1 MAQTLQK
8 ISDERLNQY
17 MGARYGQSPET
28 EQKYRE
34 AVQACMSILNLPLN
48 VADIARMYNLDPQC
62 LRGQLKRH
70 YPDVI
75 PKRNELRAKLGYVVF
90 DQSRLHQSSMEK
102 YVPAVKMLKETDLTV
117 KEVAER
123 CGVTYLGLQQHL
135 IYYHK
140 EVAELRLGKRMQ
152 ALSGSVAVGGK
163 DCNNRPVGP
172 SATMQARYAPAIR
185 MAQETDLPLTEIARR
200 CGVEPRGL
208 QGYFQKWHRDLMEER
223 QRKREEA
230 LLQRKEA
237 ARPKVSRAEIVSV
250 QYAPTVDMIRNGM
263 SLSEAAVAVNTSPG
277 NLRSWL
283 KSHYP
288 EVLDISC
295 NGMIKTPEGVKM
307 KRATYEQY
315 KVIAQYM
322 AEHPLERSKD
332 VAKRF
337 GVPDSS
343 LHKVLSRSFPDIW
356 EKHLEACSREREH
369 RQAEYREA
377 LRQAMT
383 EYDAGGVTMAELA
396 RRCGVTVKTFKW
408 WRKIIKEESC
418 SKQNPADGTV

>member
-1 MAQTLQK
+1 MSQTLQK

-17 MGARYGQSPET
+17 MGARYGQPPET

-34 AVQACMSILNLPLN
+34 AVQACMSILNLSLT
-48 VADIARMYNLDPQC
+48 VADIARMYHLDPQC

-75 PKRNELRAKLGYVVF
+75 PRRNELRAKLGYVVF
-90 DQSRLHQSSMEK
+90 EQSRLHRSSMEK

-123 CGVTYLGLQQHL
+123 CGVTYLGLRQHL

-152 ALSGSVAVGGK
+152 ALSGPVPVGEK

-172 SATMQARYAPAIR
+172 SATMQARFAPAIK
-185 MAQETDLPLTEIARR
+185 MARETDLPLTEIALR

-208 QGYFQKWHRDLMEER
+208 QGYVQKWHRDLMEER

-230 LLQRKEA
+230 LLQRKKA
-237 ARPKVSRAEIVSV
+237 VRPKVSRAEIVRV
-250 QYAPTVDMIRNGM
+250 QYTPAVDMIRGGM
-263 SLSEAAVAVNTSPG
+263 SLSEAASAVGTSPD

-288 EVLDISC
+288 EVLDISR
-295 NGMIKTPEGVKM
+295 NGMTKTPEGVTM
-307 KRATYEQY
+307 KRATYERY
-315 KVIAQYM
+315 VVIAQYM
-322 AEHPLERSKD
+322 AEHPGEGSVD

-337 GVPDSS
+337 GVQVSS
-343 LHKVLSRSFPDIW
+343 MNKVLARCFSDVW
-356 EKHLEACSREREH
+356 GKHLEACSREREH

-377 LRQAMT
+377 LRQAMA

-408 WRKIIKEESC
+408 WRKRLKDESP
-418 SKQNPADGTV
+418 SKQ

>member
-1 MAQTLQK
+1 MSQTGPK
-8 ISDERLNQY
+8 VSDERLNQY

-34 AVQACMSILNLPLN
+34 AVQACMSIMNLSLN
-48 VADIARMYNLDPQC
+48 VADIARMYSLDPQC

-75 PKRNELRAKLGYVVF
+75 PKRNELRAMLGYAVL

-140 EVAELRLGKRMQ
+140 DVAELRLGKRMQ
-152 ALSGSVAVGGK
+152 ALSGPVPVGEK

-172 SATMQARYAPAIR
+172 SATMQARYAPAIK
-185 MAQETDLPLTEIARR
+185 MARETDLPLTEIALR

-208 QGYFQKWHRDLMEER
+208 QGYVQKWHRDLMEER

-237 ARPKVSRAEIVSV
+237 VRPKVSRAEIVRV
-250 QYAPTVDMIRNGM
+250 QYTPTVDMIRGGM
-263 SLSEAAVAVNTSPG
+263 SLSEAASAVGTSPD

-288 EVLDISC
+288 EVLDISR
-295 NGMIKTPEGVKM
+295 NGMTKTPEGVTM
-307 KRATYEQY
+307 KRATYERY
-315 KVIAQYM
+315 VVIAQYM
-322 AEHPLERSKD
+322 AEHPGEGSVD

-337 GVPDSS
+337 GVPVSS
-343 LHKVLSRSFPDIW
+343 MNKVLARCFSDVW
-356 EKHLEACSREREH
+356 GKHLEACSREREH
-369 RQAEYREA
+369 RQAEHREA
-377 LRQAMT
+377 LRQAMA

-396 RRCGVTVKTFKW
+396 RRCGVSVKTFKL
-408 WRKIIKEESC
+408 WRKIIKEESIR
-418 SKQNPADGTV
+418 TVIET

>member
-1 MAQTLQK
+1 MSQTGPK
-8 ISDERLNQY
+8 VSDERLNQY

-34 AVQACMSILNLPLN
+34 AVQACMSIMNLSLN
-48 VADIARMYNLDPQC
+48 VADIARMYSLDPQC

-70 YPDVI
+70 YPEVI
-75 PKRNELRAKLGYVVF
+75 PRRNELRAMLGYAVL

-140 EVAELRLGKRMQ
+140 DVAELRLGKRMQ
-152 ALSGSVAVGGK
+152 ALSGPVPVGEK

-172 SATMQARYAPAIR
+172 SATMQARYAPAIK
-185 MAQETDLPLTEIARR
+185 MARETDLPLTEIALR

-208 QGYFQKWHRDLMEER
+208 QGYVQKWHRDLMEER

-237 ARPKVSRAEIVSV
+237 AQPKVSRAEIVRV
-250 QYAPTVDMIRNGM
+250 QYTPTVDMIRGGM
-263 SLSEAAVAVNTSPG
+263 SLSEAASAVGTSPD

-288 EVLDISC
+288 EVLDISR
-295 NGMIKTPEGVKM
+295 NGMTKTPAGVTM
-307 KRATYEQY
+307 KRATYERY
-315 KVIAQYM
+315 VVIAQYM
-322 AEHPLERSKD
+322 AEHPGEGSVD

-337 GVPDSS
+337 GVPVSS
-343 LHKVLSRSFPDIW
+343 MNKVLARCFSDVW
-356 EKHLEACSREREH
+356 GKHLEACSREREH
-369 RQAEYREA
+369 RQAEHREA
-377 LRQAMT
+377 LRQAMA

-418 SKQNPADGTV
+418 SRQNPADGTV

>member
-1 MAQTLQK
+1 MSQTGPKL
-8 ISDERLNQY
+8 SDERLNQY

-34 AVQACMSILNLPLN
+34 AVQACMSIMNLSLN
-48 VADIARMYNLDPQC
+48 VADIARMYSLDPQC

-70 YPDVI
+70 YPEVI
-75 PKRNELRAKLGYVVF
+75 PRRNELRAMLGYAVL

-140 EVAELRLGKRMQ
+140 DVAELRLGKRMQ
-152 ALSGSVAVGGK
+152 ALSGPVPVGEK

-172 SATMQARYAPAIR
+172 SATMQARYAPAIK
-185 MAQETDLPLTEIARR
+185 MARETDLPLTEIALR

-208 QGYFQKWHRDLMEER
+208 QGYVQKWHRDLMEER

-237 ARPKVSRAEIVSV
+237 VRPKVSRAEIVRV
-250 QYAPTVDMIRNGM
+250 QYTPTVDMIRGGM
-263 SLSEAAVAVNTSPG
+263 SLSEAASAVGTSPD

-288 EVLDISC
+288 EVLDISR
-295 NGMIKTPEGVKM
+295 NGMTKTPEGVTM
-307 KRATYEQY
+307 KRATYERY
-315 KVIAQYM
+315 VVIAQYM
-322 AEHPLERSKD
+322 AEHPGEGSVD

-337 GVPDSS
+337 GVPVSS
-343 LHKVLSRSFPDIW
+343 MNKVLARCFSNVW
-356 EKHLEACSREREH
+356 GKHLEACSREREH
-369 RQAEYREA
+369 RQAEHREA
-377 LRQAMT
+377 LRQAMA

>member
-1 MAQTLQK
+1 MSQTGPK
-8 ISDERLNQY
+8 VSDERLNQY

-34 AVQACMSILNLPLN
+34 AVQACMSIMNLSLN
-48 VADIARMYNLDPQC
+48 VADIARMYSLDPQC

-75 PKRNELRAKLGYVVF
+75 PKRNELRAMLGYAVF

-140 EVAELRLGKRMQ
+140 DVAELRLGKRMQ
-152 ALSGSVAVGGK
+152 ALSGPVSVGEK

-172 SATMQARYAPAIR
+172 SATMQARYAPAIK
-185 MAQETDLPLTEIARR
+185 MARETDLPLTEIALR

-208 QGYFQKWHRDLMEER
+208 QGYVQKWHRDLMEER

-237 ARPKVSRAEIVSV
+237 VRPKVSRAEIVRV
-250 QYAPTVDMIRNGM
+250 QYTPTVDMIRGGM
-263 SLSEAAVAVNTSPG
+263 SLSEAASAVGTSPD

-288 EVLDISC
+288 EVLDISR
-295 NGMIKTPEGVKM
+295 NGMTKTPEGVTM
-307 KRATYEQY
+307 KRATYERY
-315 KVIAQYM
+315 VVIAQYM
-322 AEHPLERSKD
+322 AEHPGEGSVD

-337 GVPDSS
+337 GVSVSS
-343 LHKVLSRSFPDIW
+343 MNKVLARCFSDVW
-356 EKHLEACSREREH
+356 GKHLEACSREREH
-369 RQAEYREA
+369 RQAEHREA
-377 LRQAMT
+377 LRQAMA

-396 RRCGVTVKTFKW
+396 RRCGVSVKTFKL
-408 WRKIIKEESC
+408 WRKIIKEESIR
-418 SKQNPADGTV
+418 TVIET

>member
-1 MAQTLQK
+1 MSQTGPKL
-8 ISDERLNQY
+8 SDERLNQY

-34 AVQACMSILNLPLN
+34 AVQACMSIMNLSLN
-48 VADIARMYNLDPQC
+48 VADIARMYSLDPQC

-70 YPDVI
+70 YPEVI
-75 PKRNELRAKLGYVVF
+75 PRRNELRAMLGYAVL

-140 EVAELRLGKRMQ
+140 DVAELRLGKRMQ
-152 ALSGSVAVGGK
+152 ALSGPVSVGEK

-172 SATMQARYAPAIR
+172 SATMQARYAPAIK
-185 MAQETDLPLTEIARR
+185 MARETDLPLTEIALR

-208 QGYFQKWHRDLMEER
+208 QGYVQKWHRDLMEER

-237 ARPKVSRAEIVSV
+237 VRPKVSRAEIVRV
-250 QYAPTVDMIRNGM
+250 QYTPTVDMIRGGM
-263 SLSEAAVAVNTSPG
+263 SLSEAASAVGTSPD

-288 EVLDISC
+288 EVLDISR
-295 NGMIKTPEGVKM
+295 NGMTKTPEGVTM
-307 KRATYEQY
+307 KRATYERY
-315 KVIAQYM
+315 VVIAQYM
-322 AEHPLERSKD
+322 AEHPGEGSVD

-337 GVPDSS
+337 GVPVSS
-343 LHKVLSRSFPDIW
+343 MNKVLARCFSDVW
-356 EKHLEACSREREH
+356 GKHLEACSREREH

-377 LRQAMT
+377 LRQAMA

>member
-1 MAQTLQK
+1 MSQTGPKL
-8 ISDERLNQY
+8 SDERLNQY

-34 AVQACMSILNLPLN
+34 AVQACMSIMNLSLN
-48 VADIARMYNLDPQC
+48 VADIARMYSLDPQC

-70 YPDVI
+70 YPEVI
-75 PKRNELRAKLGYVVF
+75 PRRNELRAMLGYAVL

-140 EVAELRLGKRMQ
+140 DVAELRLGKRMQ
-152 ALSGSVAVGGK
+152 ALSGPVSVGEK

-172 SATMQARYAPAIR
+172 SATMQARYAPAIK
-185 MAQETDLPLTEIARR
+185 MAEETDLPLTEIALR

-208 QGYFQKWHRDLMEER
+208 QGYVQKWHRDLMEER

-237 ARPKVSRAEIVSV
+237 AQPKVSRAEIVRV
-250 QYAPTVDMIRNGM
+250 QYTPTVDMIRSGM
-263 SLSEAAVAVNTSPG
+263 SLSEAASAVGTSPD

-288 EVLDISC
+288 EVLDISR
-295 NGMIKTPEGVKM
+295 NGMTKTPEGVTM
-307 KRATYEQY
+307 KRATYERY
-315 KVIAQYM
+315 VVIAQYM
-322 AEHPLERSKD
+322 AEHPGEGSVD

-337 GVPDSS
+337 GVPVSS
-343 LHKVLSRSFPDIW
+343 MNKVLARCFSDVW
-356 EKHLEACSREREH
+356 GKHLEACSREREH
-369 RQAEYREA
+369 RQAEHREA
-377 LRQAMT
+377 LRQALA

-408 WRKIIKEESC
+408 WRKRLKDESP
-418 SKQNPADGTV
+418 SKQ

>member
-1 MAQTLQK
+1 MSQTGPK
-8 ISDERLNQY
+8 VSDERLNQY

-34 AVQACMSILNLPLN
+34 AVQACMSIMNLSLN
-48 VADIARMYNLDPQC
+48 VADIARMYSLDPQC

-70 YPDVI
+70 YPEVI
-75 PKRNELRAKLGYVVF
+75 PRRNELRAMLGYAVL

-140 EVAELRLGKRMQ
+140 DVAELRLGKRLQ
-152 ALSGSVAVGGK
+152 ALSGPVPVGEK

-172 SATMQARYAPAIR
+172 SATMQARYAPAIK
-185 MAQETDLPLTEIARR
+185 MARETDLPLTEIALR

-208 QGYFQKWHRDLMEER
+208 QGYVQKWHRDLMEER

-237 ARPKVSRAEIVSV
+237 VRPKVSRAEIVRV
-250 QYAPTVDMIRNGM
+250 QYTPTVDMIRGGM
-263 SLSEAAVAVNTSPG
+263 SLSEAASAVGTSPD

-288 EVLDISC
+288 EVLDISR
-295 NGMIKTPEGVKM
+295 NGMTKTPEGVTM
-307 KRATYEQY
+307 KRATYERY
-315 KVIAQYM
+315 VVIAQYM
-322 AEHPLERSKD
+322 AEHPGEGSVD

-337 GVPDSS
+337 GVPVSS
-343 LHKVLSRSFPDIW
+343 MNKVLARCFSDVW
-356 EKHLEACSREREH
+356 GKHLEACSREREH
-369 RQAEYREA
+369 RQAEHREA
-377 LRQAMT
+377 LRQAMA

>member
-34 AVQACMSILNLPLN
+34 AVQACMSILNLSLN
-48 VADIARMYNLDPQC
+48 VADIARMYHLDPQC

-152 ALSGSVAVGGK
+152 ALAGSVAVGGK

-172 SATMQARYAPAIR
+172 SATMQARYAPAIK
-185 MAQETDLPLTEIARR
+185 MARETDLPLTEIAQR
-200 CGVEPRGL
+200 CGVEPWGL
-208 QGYFQKWHRDLMEER
+208 QGYVQKWHRDLMEER

-237 ARPKVSRAEIVSV
+237 VRPKVSRAEIVRV
-250 QYAPTVDMIRNGM
+250 QYTPTVDMIRGGM
-263 SLSEAAVAVNTSPG
+263 SLSEAASAVGTSPD

-288 EVLDISC
+288 EVLDISR
-295 NGMIKTPEGVKM
+295 NGMTKTPEGVTM
-307 KRATYEQY
+307 KRATYERY
-315 KVIAQYM
+315 VVIAQYM
-322 AEHPLERSKD
+322 AEHPGEGSVD

-337 GVPDSS
+337 GVPVSS
-343 LHKVLSRSFPDIW
+343 MNKVLARCFSDVW
-356 EKHLEACSREREH
+356 GKHLEACSREREH
-369 RQAEYREA
+369 RQAEHREA
-377 LRQAMT
+377 LRQAMA

-408 WRKIIKEESC
+408 WRKRLKDESP
-418 SKQNPADGTV
+418 SKQ

>member
-1 MAQTLQK
+1 MAQTGPK
-8 ISDERLNQY
+8 VSDERLNQY

-34 AVQACMSILNLPLN
+34 AVQACMSILNLSLN
-48 VADIARMYNLDPQC
+48 VADIARMYHLDPQC

-70 YPDVI
+70 YPEVI
-75 PKRNELRAKLGYVVF
+75 PRRNELRAMLGYAVL

-152 ALSGSVAVGGK
+152 ALAGPVPVGEK

-172 SATMQARYAPAIR
+172 SATMQARYAPAIK
-185 MAQETDLPLTEIARR
+185 MARETDLPLTEIAQR

-223 QRKREEA
+223 RRRREEA
-230 LLQRKEA
+230 LLQRKETA
-237 ARPKVSRAEIVSV
+237 QPKVSRAEIVRV
-250 QYAPTVDMIRNGM
+250 QYTPTVDMIRSGM
-263 SLSEAAVAVNTSPG
+263 SLSEAASAVGTSPD

-288 EVLDISC
+288 EVLDISR
-295 NGMIKTPEGVKM
+295 NGMTKTPEGVTL
-307 KRATYEQY
+307 KRATYERY
-315 KVIAQYM
+315 GVIAQYM
-322 AEHPLERSKD
+322 AEHPGEGSVD

-337 GVPDSS
+337 GVPVSS
-343 LHKVLSRSFPDIW
+343 MYKVLARCFSDVW
-356 EKHLEACSREREH
+356 GKHLEACSRAREH
-369 RQAEYREA
+369 RQAEHREA
-377 LRQAMT
+377 LRQAMA

-408 WRKIIKEESC
+408 WRKRLKDESP
-418 SKQNPADGTV
+418 SKQ